1 MTLVMELVVPKDKA
15 VTIGSW
21 NTQRSQ
27 LAFSPYLF
35 SEFTWEFWS

>member
-21 NTQRSQ
+21 NTQRSG
-27 LAFSPYLF
+27 LAFSHYLF